1 MCLNWMNN
9 NSETVGIYVHI
20 PFCVRKCAYCDF
32 LSFSCDRE
40 KQSNYVNA
48 LCKQIDATDELR
60 PVASVYFGG
69 GTPSII
75 KPELIGT
82 IMDRLKANFMILPQ
96 AEITIEINPH
106 SASLKALKLYR
117 SYGFNRLSM
126 GLQSANDEELK
137 NLGRPHSFDDFLKT
151 FNDAKMAGFDNIN
164 VDIMTAL
171 PCQNEEMLNHTID
184 EVLKLKPRHISAYS
198 LILEEGTP
206 FYEKYKG
213 EPVMDSDDER
223 RLYYLCRNRLID
235 AGYEHYEISNFALPG
250 YFSRHN
256 TSYWKRVDYYG
267 FGLGASSLI
276 FGHRIKNESDFDRY
290 LINPLG
296 KDEDIILSKEDM
308 MEEYMFLGLRMIE
321 GIETEEFERIFSVD
335 FESIYKEAVKGLLK
349 DGLIASSGG
358 RIWLTDK
365 GIDYGNYVFSSF
377 LL

>member
-1 MCLNWMNN
+1 MCLNLMNN
-9 NSETVGIYVHI
+9 NSEAIGIYVHI

-32 LSFSCDRE
+32 LSFSCERE
-40 KQSNYVNA
+40 KQSNYVNK

-82 IMDRLKANFMILPQ
+82 IMDRLKARFMILPQ
-96 AEITIEINPH
+96 AEITIEVNPH
-106 SASLKALKLYR
+106 SASSEALNLYR

-137 NLGRPHSFDDFLKT
+137 NLGRPHSFDDFLQT
-151 FNDAKMAGFDNIN
+151 FNDAKDAGFNNIN

-171 PCQNEEMLNHTID
+171 PGQTEEILNHTID
-184 EVLKLKPRHISAYS
+184 EVLKLNPQHISAYS

-206 FYEKYKG
+206 FYEKYNG

-223 RLYYLCRNRLID
+223 RLYYLCRNRLRD

-256 TSYWKRVDYYG
+256 TSYWKRIDYYG

-276 FGHRIKNESDFDRY
+276 HGHRIKNESDFDRY
-290 LINPLG
+290 LSNPSG
-296 KDEDIILSKEDM
+296 IDEDIALSKEDM
-308 MEEYMFLGLRMIE
+308 MEEYMFLGLRMME
-321 GIETEEFERIFSVD
+321 GVETGEFKRVFSVN
-335 FESIYKEAVKGLLK
+335 FENIYGETVKGLLK
-349 DGLIASSGG
+349 DGLIISSDG
-358 RIWLTDK
+358 RICLTDK
-365 GIDYGNYVFSSF
+365 GIDYGNYVFSAF